1 MCDYTSIP
9 GGLFKKNMADFD
21 DGDRKEH
28 RRKKI
33 DTKYKEKKEFS
44 EEYRFIKKSKKEF
57 KNKISQMRE
66 EELWDDWE
74 ED

>member
-1 MCDYTSIP
+1 
-9 GGLFKKNMADFD
+9 MADID
-21 DGDRKEH
+21 DGDRKEN

-33 DTKYKEKKEFS
+33 DTKHKEKKEFS
-44 EEYRFIKKSKKEF
+44 EEYRFIKKSKQEF

-66 EELWDDWE
+66 EELWEDWE